1 MNITNYFSAEQIHID
16 QTLKDIDQLFREHQM
31 TGDTILVQNDA
42 DQHIV
47 VDQNRQIEPEDTV
60 TRPSLEIFKKFIDS
74 DRKAADIPL
83 PVPSPA
89 TGPLLLPAGGKKR
102 GRKAADGKGP
112 PKKRGRKA
120 KTNDEK
126 MTDLISSVP
135 CSSSTAAESSNV
147 PAANGQAPGDESSL
161 VAKKPKKK
169 APGKKRGRKKKTT
182 KKRQD

>member
-1 MNITNYFSAEQIHID
+1 
-16 QTLKDIDQLFREHQM
+16 M

-120 KTNDEK
+120 KTVEER
-126 MTDLISSVP
+126 MAALISSVSY
-135 CSSSTAAESSNV
+135 SSSTASESSNV
-147 PAANGQAPGDESSL
+147 PAANGQAPV
-161 VAKKPKKK
+161 VAKKQGVK
-169 APGKKRGRKKKTT
+169 APGKITGNKKKDAQKTSGLN
-182 KKRQD
+182 